1 MILGVSILI
10 ILTGTFLA
18 FSNGANDNFKGVATL
33 LGSKTT
39 SYKVAL
45 IWATLTTFA
54 GSVAAFFLAQK
65 LMVNFSGKGLVPDS
79 VVQMSAFSVSV
90 ALAAALT
97 VFLATKLG
105 FPISTTH
112 AITGALVGAGI
123 LASPEG
129 VNASKLFSSFFL
141 PLLISPL
148 IAIIS
153 AMVIYPLFRFTRK
166 KLKVDR
172 KSCLCIGN
180 EVVAPAPHGFVN
192 GAAAATLNFET
203 YPTISFGTK
212 VSCEERYVGEVW
224 GLNAK
229 TLLDSF
235 HFLSSGLV
243 SFARGLNDTP
253 KIAALLLIGNS
264 ISADSISPMQAI
276 GITGIAIA
284 IGGVLM
290 AKKIA
295 NTMSYEITKMNDGQG
310 FSANLITSAIVIGAS
325 QIGMPVSTT
334 HVSCGALF
342 GIGSITKQAQW
353 GGILKIVAS
362 WLITLPVAGVLGYL
376 SFLIFRGGL
385 S

>member
-1 MILGVSILI
+1 MIFSVTILI
-10 ILTGTFLA
+10 ILTGLFLA

-45 IWATLTTFA
+45 FWATLTTFA

-148 IAIIS
+148 LAIVS
-153 AMVIYPLFRFTRK
+153 AMVIYPLFKFTRK

-192 GAAAATLNFET
+192 GAASATLNFET

-212 VSCEERYVGEVW
+212 VSCEERYVGKVW

-229 TLLDSF
+229 TLLDTL
-235 HFLSSGLV
+235 HFLSSGVV

-264 ISADSISPMQAI
+264 IAPLQAI
-276 GITGIAIA
+276 GITGIAIV

-295 NTMSYEITKMNDGQG
+295 NTMAFEITKMNDGQG
-310 FSANLITSAIVIGAS
+310 FSANLITSVIVIGAS

-342 GIGSITKQAQW
+342 GIGSMTKQAQW
-353 GGILKIVAS
+353 GGILKIIAS

-376 SFLIFRGGL
+376 SFFIFKGGL

>member
-1 MILGVSILI
+1 MIFSATILI
-10 ILTGTFLA
+10 IFIGLFLA

-33 LGSKTT
+33 LGSNTT

-45 IWATLTTFA
+45 FWATLTTFA

-65 LMVNFSGKGLVPDS
+65 LMISFSGKGLVPDN

-90 ALAAALT
+90 ALGAAST

-129 VNASKLFSSFFL
+129 VNVSKLFSNFFL
-141 PLLISPL
+141 PLMISPIL
-148 IAIIS
+148 ALLG
-153 AMVIYPLFRFTRK
+153 AMVIYPLFRLVRI
-166 KLKVDR
+166 KLKIDR
-172 KSCLCIGN
+172 KSCLCIGK
-180 EVVAPAPHGFVN
+180 EIVGPAPQGLMN
-192 GAAAATLNFET
+192 GAAAATLNIES
-203 YPTISFGTK
+203 YPIISFGTK
-212 VSCEERYVGEVW
+212 VSCEERYIGEVW
-224 GLNAK
+224 GVNAK
-229 TLLDSF
+229 VLLDTL

-253 KIAALLLIGNS
+253 KVAALLLIGNF
-264 ISADSISPMQAI
+264 IAPLQAI
-276 GITGIAIA
+276 GITGIAVA
-284 IGGVLM
+284 IGGILM
-290 AKKIA
+290 AEKIA
-295 NTMSYEITKMNDGQG
+295 NTMSFEITKMNDGQG
-310 FSANLITSAIVIGAS
+310 FSANLVTSVIVIGAS

-353 GGILKIVAS
+353 SGILKIVAS
-362 WLITLPVAGVLGYL
+362 WFITLPIAGVLGYL
-376 SFLIFRGGL
+376 SFLIFREGL

>member
-1 MILGVSILI
+1 MIFGVTVLI
-10 ILTGTFLA
+10 ILTGIFLA

-45 IWATLTTFA
+45 TWATLTTFA

-90 ALAAALT
+90 ALAAAST

-148 IAIIS
+148 IAIVS
-153 AMVIYPLFRFTRK
+153 AMVIYPLFRFARK

-180 EVVAPAPHGFVN
+180 EVLAQAPQGFIN
-192 GAAAATLNFET
+192 GASAATLNFET

-229 TLLDSF
+229 TFLDNL

-264 ISADSISPMQAI
+264 IAPMQAI
-276 GITGIAIA
+276 SITGIAIA
-284 IGGVLM
+284 IGGILM

-295 NTMSYEITKMNDGQG
+295 NTMSFEITKMNDGQG
-310 FSANLITSAIVIGAS
+310 FSANLITSVIVIGAS

-353 GGILKIVAS
+353 VGILKIVAS

-376 SFLIFRGGL
+376 SFLIFKGGL

>member
-1 MILGVSILI
+1 MILVVTVLV
-10 ILTGTFLA
+10 ILTGAFLA

-45 IWATLTTFA
+45 TWATLTTFA

-90 ALAAALT
+90 ALAAAST

-141 PLLISPL
+141 PLMISPL
-148 IAIIS
+148 LAIVS
-153 AMVIYPLFRFTRK
+153 AMFIYPLFRFVRK
-166 KLKVDR
+166 KLRVDR

-180 EVVAPAPHGFVN
+180 EVVAQAPQGFVN

-229 TLLDSF
+229 TVLDTL

-264 ISADSISPMQAI
+264 IAPMQAI
-276 GITGIAIA
+276 SITGIAIA
-284 IGGVLM
+284 IGGILM

-295 NTMSYEITKMNDGQG
+295 NTMSFEITKMNDGQG
-310 FSANLITSAIVIGAS
+310 FSANLITSVIVIGAS

-376 SFLIFRGGL
+376 SFLIFKGGL